1 MESIATQIARE
12 CIKKFPDSPKL
23 TLAKKLFKDN
33 PKVYKSIEHARGI
46 INTIRGLGGN
56 KRNKD
61 KSLFQAPKFN
71 YNPFNLPESKSE
83 AREVWRLPKSISKV
97 LLLSDIH
104 FPYHDNEALT
114 TALKYGQKENIDA
127 IFINGDMIDFYQL
140 SFHEKDPRVTSI
152 ADELEM
158 ARGFFDELKK
168 AFPRA
173 LIYYITG
180 NHEHRLERYLRVK
193 APELLDVQEFRID
206 VLLKLGEKGIHY
218 LPHGTKCYFGKLL
231 VEHGDKMKGSGG
243 VNPARS
249 LFAKLKRHA
258 ICGHFH
264 RTSEA
269 TEKVYDSDVVV
280 TYSTG
285 CLCELEPRY
294 MEVNNHN
301 HGFAVVEM
309 DGENFRVRNL
319 KIVNG
324 KVY

>member
-1 MESIATQIARE
+1 M
-12 CIKKFPDSPKL
+12 
-23 TLAKKLFKDN
+23 LFRSEN
-33 PKVYKSIEHARGI
+33 PNVFTNVEHARGT
-46 INTIRGLGGN
+46 INRLRGLGSHG
-56 KRNKD
+56 RIAD
-61 KSLFQAPKFN
+61 KSLFEEPKFN

-83 AREVWRLPKSISKV
+83 IREIWHLPKSISKV

-104 FPYHDNEALT
+104 FPYQDNKALT
-114 TALKYGQKENIDA
+114 TALKYGQKEKVDA
-127 IFINGDMIDFYQL
+127 IFINGDLMDFYQL
-140 SFHEKDPRVTSI
+140 SFHERDPRCTDI
-152 ADELEM
+152 AEELEM
-158 ARGFFDELKK
+158 CREFFKTLRLNFPK
-168 AFPRA
+168 AM
-173 LIYYITG
+173 IYYIPG
-180 NHEHRLERYLRVK
+180 NHEYRLQRYLRVK
-193 APELLDVQEFRID
+193 APELLDVAEFRLD
-206 VLLKLGEKGIHY
+206 VLLRVAENGIHY
-218 LPHGTKCYFGKLL
+218 LEHGTKCYFGKLL

-269 TEKVYDSDVVV
+269 TEKVYDGDVVV

-301 HGFAVVEM
+301 HGFAIVDM
-309 DGENFRVRNL
+309 NGDNFAVSNK

-324 KVY
+324 IVY